1 MRIRLA
7 RGLGDDALVVE
18 SEIGAAPQTQP
29 HAGPDPKRARRVVLW
44 RSIDARLT
52 ADIVVSVGREPEP
65 VREITA
71 YMFFHAEDG
80 ILRKRL
86 CPVYEEIVVVREK
99 LRSEISLDPCP
110 AAVGRIAIV

>member
-1 MRIRLA
+1 MRIRIA
-7 RGLGDDALVVE
+7 GRLGDNALVVE
-18 SEIGAAPQTQP
+18 SEISAAPKTQP
-29 HAGPDPKRARRVVLW
+29 HAGPDPERARRVVLW

-52 ADIVVSVGREPEP
+52 ADIVISVGREPEP
-65 VREITA
+65 VRQITA

-80 ILRKRL
+80 ILRERS

-110 AAVGRIAIV
+110 AAVGV